1 VNEAQSALLLGI
13 ALGFLIREIRE
24 HMRVGS
30 AVKKLEAMRAD
41 VESWLL
47 QTENAVVLW
56 PGGEIKLRDDNGR
69 IVAKL
74 INTDGKASWMTCDDK
89 EA

>member
-1 VNEAQSALLLGI
+1 MNEAQGALLLGI

-30 AVKKLEAMRAD
+30 EIKKLEAMRAD

-56 PGGEIKLRDDNGR
+56 PGGSIKLRDDNGR

-74 INTDGKASWMTCDDK
+74 VNADGKVSWMTVDD

>member
-1 VNEAQSALLLGI
+1 MNEAQSALLLGI
-13 ALGFLIREIRE
+13 ALGFVLREIIE
-24 HMRVGS
+24 HMRGRS
-30 AVKKLEAMRAD
+30 AIKELEAMQGE
-41 VESWLL
+41 VESWLSEI
-47 QTENAVVLW
+47 ENAVVLW

-74 INTDGKASWMTCDDK
+74 INTDGKASWMTCDD